1 MRSFSSLLFIF
12 LLVPQAGVTQQSD
25 AERRIGAVEAL
36 IKQRPEDG
44 TLYFY
49 LARFQCEAGSVP
61 KALAA
66 LENVEKYGDGFMPTR
81 DGFEKCY
88 DDAGFQQVRARMEAR
103 LPRLDFAPTAFE
115 IEDRALIPEGIAH
128 DAVSN
133 AFFIGSTTRGT
144 ITRVGFGNELS
155 EFSPRLEGLDAILGL
170 AVDAP
175 RRLLYA
181 VGTSA
186 LTAPGRARR
195 QNAVLAFD
203 LDKRSLARRVDV
215 PEAVQLN
222 DVAVG
227 FGGRVFASD
236 SGSGAIFEIPRQGP
250 ARTVVAADRLRGS
263 NGLAMS
269 PDGRKLYVAHSTGL
283 AVIEPGTGEIKRVNN
298 TTRETVAGIDGLY
311 DFHGELIGVQN
322 LTTPG
327 RVILIS
333 LSRDGESITRV
344 RTLLSHHHN
353 ALDEPTTGVITERG
367 FYLLAATG
375 VRHLNEQG
383 GIDDPSS
390 VPRPTVLRIPL
401 PR

>member
-12 LLVPQAGVTQQSD
+12 LLVPQAGITQQSD

-128 DAVSN
+128 DGASN

-186 LTAPGRARR
+186 LTTPGRARR
-195 QNAVLAFD
+195 KNAVLAFD
-203 LDKRSLARRVDV
+203 LDKRSLTRRVDV
-215 PEAVQLN
+215 P
-222 DVAVG
+222 
-227 FGGRVFASD
+227 
-236 SGSGAIFEIPRQGP
+236 
-250 ARTVVAADRLRGS
+250 
-263 NGLAMS
+263 
-269 PDGRKLYVAHSTGL
+269 
-283 AVIEPGTGEIKRVNN
+283 
-298 TTRETVAGIDGLY
+298 
-311 DFHGELIGVQN
+311 
-322 LTTPG
+322 
-327 RVILIS
+327 
-333 LSRDGESITRV
+333 
-344 RTLLSHHHN
+344 
-353 ALDEPTTGVITERG
+353 
-367 FYLLAATG
+367 
-375 VRHLNEQG
+375 
-383 GIDDPSS
+383 
-390 VPRPTVLRIPL
+390 
-401 PR
+401 

>member
-1 MRSFSSLLFIF
+1 
-12 LLVPQAGVTQQSD
+12 
-25 AERRIGAVEAL
+25 
-36 IKQRPEDG
+36 
-44 TLYFY
+44 
-49 LARFQCEAGSVP
+49 
-61 KALAA
+61 
-66 LENVEKYGDGFMPTR
+66 
-81 DGFEKCY
+81 
-88 DDAGFQQVRARMEAR
+88 
-103 LPRLDFAPTAFE
+103 
-115 IEDRALIPEGIAH
+115 
-128 DAVSN
+128 
-133 AFFIGSTTRGT
+133 
-144 ITRVGFGNELS
+144 
-155 EFSPRLEGLDAILGL
+155 
-170 AVDAP
+170 
-175 RRLLYA
+175 
-181 VGTSA
+181 
-186 LTAPGRARR
+186 
-195 QNAVLAFD
+195 
-203 LDKRSLARRVDV
+203 
-215 PEAVQLN
+215 
-222 DVAVG
+222 
-227 FGGRVFASD
+227 
-236 SGSGAIFEIPRQGP
+236 
-250 ARTVVAADRLRGS
+250 
-263 NGLAMS
+263 MS